1 MTKPVLQSELDSIL
15 GTADEFSPSK
25 QLVQVDEPHD
35 HIEAQA
41 KGRGGRPR
49 GRVDNRIAATKSSV
63 MKQRLALEAG
73 LRDYIA
79 HPNRRKMLRDALDRI
94 MRIAAYGIEDKDAV
108 RAWAVL
114 SDKLM
119 STAKQEEEAS
129 SNKAPEVRIV
139 IENATIKQIPVIE
152 AVYTEVKEA

>member
-1 MTKPVLQSELDSIL
+1 MQSELDSIL
-15 GTADEFSPSK
+15 GTTDEFSAGKS
-25 QLVQVDEPHD
+25 LVAVEPPHD
-35 HIEAQA
+35 HLEAQA

-49 GRVDNRIAATKSSV
+49 GRVDNRVESTKSSV

-73 LRDYIA
+73 LREYIA

-119 STAKQEEEAS
+119 STAKQEEEAGS
-129 SNKAPEVRIV
+129 QKNQEITIV
-139 IENATIKQIPVIE
+139 IENATVKKLPVIDGI
-152 AVYTEVKEA
+152 YTEVKEA